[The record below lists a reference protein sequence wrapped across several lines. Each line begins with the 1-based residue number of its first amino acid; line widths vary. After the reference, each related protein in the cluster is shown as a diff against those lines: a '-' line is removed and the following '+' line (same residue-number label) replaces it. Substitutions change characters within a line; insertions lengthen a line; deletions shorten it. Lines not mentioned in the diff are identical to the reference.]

1 MGTKFVAAGSNLF
14 VAYKEVKLFA
24 LLPRVYQQQFA
35 DFLLYGTISDF

>member
-1 MGTKFVAAGSNLF
+1 MGTKIAVVGSNLF